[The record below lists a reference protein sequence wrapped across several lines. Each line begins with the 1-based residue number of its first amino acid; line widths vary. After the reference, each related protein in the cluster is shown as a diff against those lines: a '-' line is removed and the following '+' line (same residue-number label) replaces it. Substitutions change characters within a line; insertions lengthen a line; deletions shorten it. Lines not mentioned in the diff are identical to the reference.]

1 MVVFGFSVLVPA
13 HFPAPQTCVQCETTE
28 SDVAGEDV
36 PFHVPA
42 TSASVTGAGAAG
54 AGAGAAAAAV
64 VSAAAGASSFFAH
77 ATATA
82 AIDSK
87 IKTRRMTF
95 SRLAA
100 EKGEV
105 IAVGVTAAAKIPLS
119 VGDD

>member
-1 MVVFGFSVLVPA
+1 MVVLFSVLVPV
-13 HFPAPQTCVQCETTE
+13 HLPAPQTCVQCETTE
-28 SDVAGEDV
+28 SEVIGEDV

-42 TSASVTGAGAAG
+42 TSASVTAAGAAG
-54 AGAGAAAAAV
+54 AAGATAAV
-64 VSAAAGASSFFAH
+64 VSAGGASSFFAQ

-82 AIDSK
+82 ATESK

-105 IAVGVTAAAKIPLS
+105 IAGVMTAAAKIRFS